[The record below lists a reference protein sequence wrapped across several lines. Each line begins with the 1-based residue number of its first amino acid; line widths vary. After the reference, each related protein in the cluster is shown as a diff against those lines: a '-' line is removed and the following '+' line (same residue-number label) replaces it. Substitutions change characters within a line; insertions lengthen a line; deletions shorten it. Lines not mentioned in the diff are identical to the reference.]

1 MKKIVTVIG
10 CLAIAVML
18 TLLLSVSNLLNLVG
32 AFRPNGAITSK
43 STYDAMQT
51 TIYNQVK
58 KIDEQF
64 VSTIE
69 TKIKDERDRL
79 IRENTYEVQE
89 TDPETGKTVTKKK
102 CDITVKRIVNHI
114 DYASLIAY
122 LDYNGGLDEKTGEI
136 DADKALQF
144 LNDICKIEITQIADK
159 KYEVQNAYLS
169 DDEIAEKYFTK
180 ETQKKKYIA
189 SCQAYGMFFRMDRAT
204 VRNDDS
210 TDTPL
215 PDDPYSGSYQDMPLY
230 LQYSGPWSS
239 VAYGNGTIRNKG
251 CAPTCLA
258 MVLSYMKGQQILPS
272 DVVAWTGNR
281 YYVNGAGS
289 SWDIFGA
296 VASNWGISCRGLG
309 HSQSNM
315 LAALSEGKPVIA
327 SMGPG
332 TFTKGGHFIVL
343 TGLTDDGKITVNDPN
358 DSAKKNHKGTAFDVS
373 LIMRES
379 KNFWSFG

>member
-1 MKKIVTVIG
+1 MKKFLMAASG
-10 CLAIAVML
+10 GLAAIML
-18 TLLLSVSNLLNLVG
+18 ILILFASNLLNLVG
-32 AFRPNGAITSK
+32 AFRPNGAVTSK
-43 STYDAMQT
+43 STYDALQT
-51 TIYNQVK
+51 TIYRQVK
-58 KIDEQF
+58 ILDDQF
-64 VSTIE
+64 CQEMEV
-69 TKIKDERDRL
+69 KIKAERDRL
-79 IRENTYEVQE
+79 IQENTYEVE
-89 TDPETGKTVTKKK
+89 EIDPDTGEKVIRKK
-102 CDITVKRIVNHI
+102 CDITVKRIINHI
-114 DYASLIAY
+114 DYASVIAY
-122 LDYNGGLDEKTGEI
+122 LDYNNGLNEKTGEI
-136 DADKALQF
+136 DTDMALQF
-144 LNDICKIEITQIADK
+144 LNDVCKIEITQIADK

-239 VAYGNGTIRNKG
+239 VAYGNGSIRNKG

-315 LAALSEGKPVIA
+315 LAALNEGKPVIA

>member
-122 LDYNGGLDEKTGEI
+122 LVS
-136 DADKALQF
+136 AD
-144 LNDICKIEITQIADK
+144 
-159 KYEVQNAYLS
+159 
-169 DDEIAEKYFTK
+169 
-180 ETQKKKYIA
+180 
-189 SCQAYGMFFRMDRAT
+189 
-204 VRNDDS
+204 
-210 TDTPL
+210 
-215 PDDPYSGSYQDMPLY
+215 
-230 LQYSGPWSS
+230 
-239 VAYGNGTIRNKG
+239 
-251 CAPTCLA
+251 
-258 MVLSYMKGQQILPS
+258 
-272 DVVAWTGNR
+272 
-281 YYVNGAGS
+281 
-289 SWDIFGA
+289 
-296 VASNWGISCRGLG
+296 
-309 HSQSNM
+309 
-315 LAALSEGKPVIA
+315 
-327 SMGPG
+327 
-332 TFTKGGHFIVL
+332 
-343 TGLTDDGKITVNDPN
+343 
-358 DSAKKNHKGTAFDVS
+358 
-373 LIMRES
+373 
-379 KNFWSFG
+379 

>member
-1 MKKIVTVIG
+1 MKKFLMVVTG
-10 CLAIAVML
+10 GLAAIML
-18 TLLLSVSNLLNLVG
+18 ILILFVSNLLNLVG
-32 AFRPNGAITSK
+32 AFRPDGAVTSK
-43 STYDAMQT
+43 STYDALQT
-51 TIYNQVK
+51 TIYRQVK
-58 KIDEQF
+58 NLDNQF
-64 VSTIE
+64 CELMEV
-69 TKIKDERDRL
+69 KIKAERDRL
-79 IRENTYEVQE
+79 IQENTYEVE
-89 TDPETGKTVTKKK
+89 EVDPGTGKKVIRKK
-102 CDITVKRIVNHI
+102 CDITVKRIINHI
-114 DYASLIAY
+114 DYASVIAY
-122 LDYNGGLDEKTGEI
+122 LDYNNGLNEKTGEI
-136 DADKALQF
+136 DTDMALQF

-169 DDEIAEKYFTK
+169 DDDIAEKYFTK

-210 TDTPL
+210 MDTPL

-230 LQYSGPWSS
+230 LQYNGSWSS

-258 MVLSYMKGQQILPS
+258 MVLTYLKGQQILPS

-289 SWDIFGA
+289 SWDIFAA
-296 VASNWGISCRGLG
+296 VASNWGVPCRGLG

-315 LAALSEGKPVIA
+315 LAALSAGKPVIA